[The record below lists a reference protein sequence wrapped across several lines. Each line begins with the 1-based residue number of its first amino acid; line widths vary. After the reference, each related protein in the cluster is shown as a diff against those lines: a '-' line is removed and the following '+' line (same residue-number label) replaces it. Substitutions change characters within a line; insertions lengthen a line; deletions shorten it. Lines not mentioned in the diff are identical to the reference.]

1 MYMHMYSR
9 NVGNKGRG
17 RGSGKRK
24 CMRKRVSRV
33 AILSVVEIAAENY
46 LERKSGWVGI
56 MLARLCTT

>member
-1 MYMHMYSR
+1 MYMHMCSR

-33 AILSVVEIAAENY
+33 AILSVVDEIAAENY
-46 LERKSGWVGI
+46 LEEKRMGRNNAG
-56 MLARLCTT
+56 